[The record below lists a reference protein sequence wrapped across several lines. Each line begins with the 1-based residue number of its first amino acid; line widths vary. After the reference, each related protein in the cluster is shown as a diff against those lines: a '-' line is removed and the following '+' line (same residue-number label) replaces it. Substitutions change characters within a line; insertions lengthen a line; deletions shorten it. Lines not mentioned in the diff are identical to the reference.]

1 MLFAG
6 HFKLLSHSKINLLAT
21 RSAPRSCRPVSSPCS
36 CFSAFPPPNQL
47 EVVEVGLGRAE
58 EEGGWRR
65 EREPEGLKWRGE
77 RWHLNS
83 PSPTLLYPDPFRLSE
98 RRRGAG
104 KMPQVASVAAQA
116 TVDSQLWCRH
126 SPHTGTWLLVEWRF
140 VIADDS
146 GH

>member
-21 RSAPRSCRPVSSPCS
+21 RYAPRSCRPVSSPCS

-65 EREPEGLKWRGE
+65 GKERKRGKEGKGE
-77 RWHLNS
+77 GN
-83 PSPTLLYPDPFRLSE
+83 LS
-98 RRRGAG
+98 GG
-104 KMPQVASVAAQA
+104 ISV
-116 TVDSQLWCRH
+116 
-126 SPHTGTWLLVEWRF
+126 
-140 VIADDS
+140 
-146 GH
+146 

>member
-6 HFKLLSHSKINLLAT
+6 HFKLLSHSKINLVAT
-21 RSAPRSCRPVSSPCS
+21 QYAPRSCRPVSSPCS

-65 EREPEGLKWRGE
+65 REREPEGLKWRGE

-83 PSPTLLYPDPFRLSE
+83 PSPTLLYLLTVNCLSLKKP
-98 RRRGAG
+98 G
-104 KMPQVASVAAQA
+104 
-116 TVDSQLWCRH
+116 
-126 SPHTGTWLLVEWRF
+126 
-140 VIADDS
+140 
-146 GH
+146 